1 MRSAFTRLLLLA
13 TLAVPAEALH
23 AQSKYPD
30 KPIRIIVGAGA
41 GGGLDAIARVIAPK
55 LADALK
61 QPVLVENKPGAGAMI
76 ATETVARSEPDGYT
90 LLLASPGAITVNPV
104 VMAKINYSPTK
115 DFTPISMIASFPL
128 MLVVD
133 PKLPIH
139 TVADVVNYAKAH
151 PKESTTGGSGFAAR
165 LVHEMFRQR
174 TDIPL
179 EFVVYRSSGDAALA
193 VIGSQIFM
201 SIIDSPGVAG
211 QIRSNLVRGIA
222 VTTPKRVASFPDLPT
237 MAEAGLTDMN
247 VFFWAG
253 LMAPAGTPPSIIERL
268 DAEVKKALAQPD
280 VKLRL
285 AALEAEPF
293 GLSGAEFRHFIEAEI
308 ARWADIARAGNI
320 KAQ

>member
-1 MRSAFTRLLLLA
+1 
-13 TLAVPAEALH
+13 
-23 AQSKYPD
+23 
-30 KPIRIIVGAGA
+30 
-41 GGGLDAIARVIAPK
+41 
-55 LADALK
+55 
-61 QPVLVENKPGAGAMI
+61 MI
-76 ATETVARSEPDGYT
+76 ATEYVARSDPDGYT
-90 LLLASPGAITVNPV
+90 LLLASPGAIMVNPV

-115 DFTPISMIASFPL
+115 DFAPISMIASFPL
-128 MLVVD
+128 MMVVD

-151 PKESTTGGSGFAAR
+151 LKDFTAGGSGFAAR
-165 LVHEMFRQR
+165 LVHEMFKQR

-193 VIGSQIFM
+193 VIGGQLFM

-222 VTTPKRVASFPDLPT
+222 VTTPKRVASFPNLPT
-237 MAEAGLTDMN
+237 MAEAGITDMN

-268 DAEVKKALAQPD
+268 DAEVKKAVAQPD
-280 VKLRL
+280 VKERL

-293 GLSGAEFRHFIEAEI
+293 GLSGPEFRHFIEAEI
-308 ARWADIARAGNI
+308 ARWTDVARAGNI

>member
-1 MRSAFTRLLLLA
+1 M
-13 TLAVPAEALH
+13 
-23 AQSKYPD
+23 
-30 KPIRIIVGAGA
+30 GAGA
-41 GGGLDAIARVIAPK
+41 GGGLDVIARLIGPK
-55 LADALK
+55 LSDALK
-61 QPVLVENKPGAGAMI
+61 QPVLIENKPGAGAMI
-76 ATETVARSEPDGYT
+76 ATEYVARSDPDGYT

-115 DFTPISMIASFPL
+115 DFAPISMIASFPL
-128 MLVVD
+128 MMVAD

-151 PKESTTGGSGFAAR
+151 PKKSTTGGSGFAAR
-165 LVHEMFRQR
+165 LVHEMFKQR
-174 TDIPL
+174 TGIPL

-193 VIGSQIFM
+193 VIGGQIFM

-237 MAEAGLTDMN
+237 MAEAGITDMN

-268 DAEVKKALAQPD
+268 DAEVKKAVAQPD
-280 VKLRL
+280 VKVRL

-293 GLSGAEFRHFIEAEI
+293 GLSGPEFRHFIEAEI
-308 ARWADIARAGNI
+308 ARWTDVARPETLRRNNPSVSEAC
-320 KAQ
+320 AA